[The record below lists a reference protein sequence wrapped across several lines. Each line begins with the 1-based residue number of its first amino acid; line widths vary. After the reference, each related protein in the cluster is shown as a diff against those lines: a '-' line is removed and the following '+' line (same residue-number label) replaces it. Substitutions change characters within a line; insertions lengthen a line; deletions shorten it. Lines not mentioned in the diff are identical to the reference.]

1 VPLPVQRR
9 GASAS
14 NTNVIIIIIII
25 IITTT
30 AVVVV
35 QSLEFLTRPCTT
47 TTLENKLPA
56 RYHPC

>member
-25 IITTT
+25 IIT

-47 TTLENKLPA
+47 TTVENKLPA